1 MMDGE
6 TNVYMIE
13 VHSLSNQ
20 IRINSEHASKNMR
33 CIYAYA
39 YTYIYT
45 HVYVQ
50 IFRGF
55 LKFK

>member
-1 MMDGE
+1 MDGE

-20 IRINSEHASKNMR
+20 IKINSEPASQNMR
-33 CIYAYA
+33 CLYAQA

-45 HVYVQ
+45 HVYV
-50 IFRGF
+50 RYS
-55 LKFK
+55 